1 MARRLR
7 EELQQT
13 KPFESPEE
21 EAWLEIQR
29 TACVTAR
36 WVAEALKPTGLSP
49 SQFNVL
55 RILRGARPAAL
66 PSARIA
72 ERMVD
77 HDPDLTR
84 LLDRLATAGLVTK
97 ERDEADRRV
106 INVAI
111 TKAGL
116 RVVEAATAAAQA
128 RIRDEFKS
136 IPKSKLET
144 LSDLLE
150 LVRGSAR

>member
-1 MARRLR
+1 
-7 EELQQT
+7 
-13 KPFESPEE
+13 
-21 EAWLEIQR
+21 
-29 TACVTAR
+29 
-36 WVAEALKPTGLSP
+36 
-49 SQFNVL
+49 
-55 RILRGARPAAL
+55 
-66 PSARIA
+66 
-72 ERMVD
+72 MVD